1 MIEFKVT
8 KNQIST
14 PIEKLQKLYKKA
26 VESNQ
31 ILPQAVCISSID
43 IENDFVDSRFVN
55 LKYVREN
62 EFIFFS
68 NYKSNKAKQFESNP
82 DLKVTMLVY
91 WSSIDAQIRIQGLL
105 SKLHQHESDIH
116 YKRRS
121 KEKNALSTSSNQS
134 SKIEKYEDV
143 VNKYNK
149 TLESNN
155 FDIRPD
161 YWGGYTLEA
170 SYFEFWKG
178 NENRLNKREV
188 YELEK
193 DNWNQYILEP

>member
-8 KNQIST
+8 KNLTSS

-26 VESNQ
+26 VENNQ

-55 LKYVREN
+55 LKYVNDRD
-62 EFIFFS
+62 FIFFS
-68 NYKSNKAKQFESNP
+68 NYLSKKGIQFDKSPNTQ
-82 DLKVTMLVY
+82 VTMVIY
-91 WSSIDAQIRIQGLL
+91 WNTLDVQVRIRGVIRKIP
-105 SKLHQHESDIH
+105 SDESDQH
-116 YKRRS
+116 FNKRT
-121 KEKNALSTSSNQS
+121 KQKNALSISSNQS

-155 FDIRPD
+155 FDTRPD
-161 YWGGYTLEA
+161 YWGGYALEA

-188 YELEK
+188 YELSNNK
-193 DNWNQYILEP
+193 TKKYFLEP

>member
-1 MIEFKVT
+1 MIDFQNNLKQSLPT
-8 KNQIST
+8 YKFFS
-14 PIEKLQKLYKKA
+14 LYKEAIKK
-26 VESNQ
+26 Q
-31 ILPQAVCISSID
+31 QPIPQAVSISSYCQDKRLI
-43 IENDFVDSRFVN
+43 DSRFVN
-55 LKYVREN
+55 LKYVKDRD
-62 EFIFFS
+62 FIFFS
-68 NYKSNKAKQFESNP
+68 NYLSKKGIQFDKSPNTQ
-82 DLKVTMLVY
+82 VTMVIY
-91 WSSIDAQIRIQGLL
+91 WNTLDVQVRIRGVIRKISSD
-105 SKLHQHESDIH
+105 ESDQH
-116 YKRRS
+116 FNKRT
-121 KEKNALSTSSNQS
+121 KQKNALSISSNQS

>member
-1 MIEFKVT
+1 MIKIIN
-8 KNQIST
+8 KNKLEPYLFFYKLLEDANNQKQD
-14 PIEKLQKLYKKA
+14 PINA
-26 VESNQ
+26 
-31 ILPQAVCISSID
+31 ICISSFNKKD
-43 IENDFVDSRFVN
+43 NEVNSRLVN
-55 LKYVREN
+55 LRYLDDE
-62 EFIFFS
+62 EWTFFS